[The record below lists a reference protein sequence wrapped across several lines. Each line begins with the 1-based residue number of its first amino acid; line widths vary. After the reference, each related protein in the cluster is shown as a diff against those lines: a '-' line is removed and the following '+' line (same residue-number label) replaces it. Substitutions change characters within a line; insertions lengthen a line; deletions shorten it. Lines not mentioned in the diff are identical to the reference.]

1 MGLLLDEVP
10 NHMAAS
16 HENPWW
22 MDVLENGPASRYAK
36 YFDIDWQPAAPQS
49 TFLQENRVLLPVL
62 GDFYG
67 DTLERGELT
76 VHLDENGLFLRY
88 YERRFPL
95 DPQSYDPILEVFEQ
109 RFVADLGPEHSVL
122 DELRRARSQVRQM
135 PARTPVDADAAE
147 RRQTLAKQIKETLF
161 AVYRD
166 HLEARLSIDAALRE
180 MGGTQGQ
187 PTSFDL
193 LDRILGAQAWRLA
206 HWKVAFE
213 KVNYRRFFDI
223 NDLVCLR
230 VEDPEVFQARHAA
243 LMQLIRAGKVT
254 GLRIDHVD
262 GLHDPRQYLSRLQSS
277 LDNIT
282 RQVPFFVVVEK
293 ILGRDE
299 ALAPDWAVCG
309 TTGYDFLGAVNDV
322 FIDPGGLCEL
332 ERIYEKFTGESTPF
346 AEICYARN
354 QQVMRELFAGE
365 VNTLGH
371 YLGELAAQDRHACDI
386 PLADLTAALAEI
398 TACLPVYR
406 TYVQEFE
413 ISASDRKYL
422 QQTLDV
428 ARQRTSQSPQ
438 AFEFLR
444 RVLLL
449 DAPDHAIEQKEQWL
463 RFVIRWQK
471 FTGPV
476 MAKGLEDTASYVHHS
491 LLSRNE
497 VGGDPLREKPPYSLD
512 ELHALLNQRL
522 KDWPGSLN
530 ASSTHDTKRSEDV
543 RARINVLSELANEWE
558 QHFERW
564 SAANAEKKI
573 LVNGLQVPSAAEEV
587 LIYQTLVG
595 AWPLDPQEEPEFFN
609 RLKAFLL
616 KALREGKTHSGWLHP
631 DESYEGAVFRFV
643 DAILAHS
650 EENRFLTD
658 FLPFVER
665 IACHGALNSLSQ
677 VLLKITAPGVPDI
690 YQGTE
695 LWDFSLTD
703 PDNRRPVDFHKRAA
717 LLEDVRRRDLDD
729 RENLLQEVASHWK
742 DGRIKLYLTAKSL
755 DFRRAHADVFLKGE
769 YFPLEASGPLKD
781 CVIAFAR
788 RLGDQYSLTIAVRWT
803 TRLGLS
809 HELVSAAT
817 WSDTSVLMPKPAASS
832 SWRNVITGE
841 RIASISESGRPM
853 IHLRDVFRQFP
864 VALLAS
870 EPEASG

>member
-1 MGLLLDEVP
+1 
-10 NHMAAS
+10 
-16 HENPWW
+16 
-22 MDVLENGPASRYAK
+22 
-36 YFDIDWQPAAPQS
+36 
-49 TFLQENRVLLPVL
+49 
-62 GDFYG
+62 
-67 DTLERGELT
+67 
-76 VHLDENGLFLRY
+76 
-88 YERRFPL
+88 
-95 DPQSYDPILEVFEQ
+95 
-109 RFVADLGPEHSVL
+109 
-122 DELRRARSQVRQM
+122 
-135 PARTPVDADAAE
+135 
-147 RRQTLAKQIKETLF
+147 
-161 AVYRD
+161 
-166 HLEARLSIDAALRE
+166 
-180 MGGTQGQ
+180 
-187 PTSFDL
+187 
-193 LDRILGAQAWRLA
+193 
-206 HWKVAFE
+206 
-213 KVNYRRFFDI
+213 
-223 NDLVCLR
+223 
-230 VEDPEVFQARHAA
+230 
-243 LMQLIRAGKVT
+243 
-254 GLRIDHVD
+254 
-262 GLHDPRQYLSRLQSS
+262 
-277 LDNIT
+277 
-282 RQVPFFVVVEK
+282 
-293 ILGRDE
+293 
-299 ALAPDWAVCG
+299 
-309 TTGYDFLGAVNDV
+309 
-322 FIDPGGLCEL
+322 
-332 ERIYEKFTGESTPF
+332 
-346 AEICYARN
+346 
-354 QQVMRELFAGE
+354 
-365 VNTLGH
+365 
-371 YLGELAAQDRHACDI
+371 
-386 PLADLTAALAEI
+386 
-398 TACLPVYR
+398 
-406 TYVQEFE
+406 
-413 ISASDRKYL
+413 
-422 QQTLDV
+422 
-428 ARQRTSQSPQ
+428 
-438 AFEFLR
+438 
-444 RVLLL
+444 
-449 DAPDHAIEQKEQWL
+449 
-463 RFVIRWQK
+463 
-471 FTGPV
+471 
-476 MAKGLEDTASYVHHS
+476 VHHS